1 MVILGYDIK
10 HYATYLISH
19 PMRLS
24 KEVKIGLFITTT
36 LVVFYMGF
44 SFLKGR
50 TIFKHDPTYYTIYED
65 VKGLSTGGSVLLN
78 GLQVGKVRTLD
89 ILPSQNY
96 GIRVTFTI
104 DKGKNVKLTDATVAK
119 LVNNSLI
126 GGKAIEL
133 SVKEGNSL
141 QNGDTILGQ
150 VEQDLEKILAA
161 HSLPILQDVKDITVL
176 TNQFMTQ
183 LVENSGQINAVCTNL
198 VMAVQELRQAVTTNQ
213 TALNTIGRNLAE
225 ASSAFAD
232 NEIGWRPLLARLH
245 QLTGEVENMK
255 MKNMATKLDNILD
268 RLADGTLYNDLNQSL
283 ADLDKLLVDIR
294 TNPSRYV
301 SLSLFGRNTVD
312 KNPKDK

>member
-1 MVILGYDIK
+1 
-10 HYATYLISH
+10 
-19 PMRLS
+19 MRLS